1 MPRRKLSEYRA
12 KKIVTETLGV
22 SYVGWSFAAGEST
35 ELDRSSIG
43 GYDNYVVKVDQA
55 VKGRFKKGLV
65 LLDVKQSDIGAA
77 IDQLRSAGYQSF
89 LVEPYVTH
97 EAGSERYL
105 SLMHDRSGYRLSWSA
120 QGGVDIE
127 SNPESVHTLTLDDAT
142 DWEKL
147 AKQTSI
153 SSEGLQALFDAFKRH
168 YFVFL
173 EINPYVSDGDSIMI
187 LDSAVE
193 VDDAGVY
200 FTHAWEDEDI
210 RHPKTTNATDEELTV
225 RHLDANSP
233 ASFNLS
239 VLNPNGSVF
248 LLLSGG
254 GASVVVADEVYNQG
268 YGQQLANYGEY
279 SGNPNQEEAEQYTS
293 AVLSLLLK
301 SKASKKILF
310 VGGAVANFTDIANTF
325 AGVIAAIDRVAG
337 QLHEQGVK
345 VFVRRGGP
353 RQEIGLAKIE
363 ACLQRHNILGAV
375 HSPET
380 PLTDVVAE
388 ALQEI
393 AS

>member
-12 KKIVTETLGV
+12 KKIVTEALGV
-22 SYVGWSFAAGEST
+22 SYVGWSVSAADKEIVLPSVH
-35 ELDRSSIG
+35 
-43 GYDNYVVKVDQA
+43 GYDRYVVKVDQA

-65 LLDVKQSDIGAA
+65 LLDVAQDGLQEA
-77 IDQLRSAGYQSF
+77 IDQLQEAGYQSF
-89 LVEPYVTH
+89 LIEPHTRH
-97 EAGSERYL
+97 EAIDERYL
-105 SLMHDRSGYRLSWSA
+105 SIARDRSGYHLSWSA

-127 SNPESVHTLTLDDAT
+127 SNQESVQTITLNEATNWDDLA
-142 DWEKL
+142 EKTAL
-147 AKQTSI
+147 TAGELK
-153 SSEGLQALFDAFKRH
+153 ALFEAFKNH

-173 EINPYVSDGDSIMI
+173 EINPYVSDGESPQI

-193 VDDAGVY
+193 VDDAGAY
-200 FTHAWEDEDI
+200 FTHAWTDDDI
-210 RHPKTTNATDEELTV
+210 RHPKTGHVTGEEMTI

-239 VLNPNGSVF
+239 VLNPDGAVF

-268 YGQQLANYGEY
+268 YGRQLANYGEY

-301 SKASKKILF
+301 SKASKKVLF

-325 AGVIAAIDRVAG
+325 AGVIAAIDIVAE
-337 QLHEQGVK
+337 QLHQQGVK

-363 ACLQRHNILGAV
+363 ACLQRHGILGAV

-388 ALQEI
+388 ALKEVTI
-393 AS
+393 

>member
-12 KKIVTETLGV
+12 KKIVTEALGV
-22 SYVGWSFAAGEST
+22 LYVGWSV
-35 ELDRSSIG
+35 SSSDKEVVLPSVH
-43 GYDNYVVKVDQA
+43 GYDRYVVKVDQA

-65 LLDVKQSDIGAA
+65 LLDIAQDGLQQA
-77 IDQLRSAGYQSF
+77 IDQLQEAGYQSF
-89 LVEPYVTH
+89 LIEPHAQH
-97 EAGSERYL
+97 EAADERYL
-105 SLMHDRSGYRLSWSA
+105 SIARDRAGYHLSWSA

-127 SNPESVHTLTLDDAT
+127 SNQESVQTVTLDDMT
-142 DWEKL
+142 DWDDLAEKTAMTTGEL
-147 AKQTSI
+147 K
-153 SSEGLQALFDAFKRH
+153 ALFEAFKNN

-173 EINPYVSDGDSIMI
+173 EINPYVSDGESPQI
-187 LDSAVE
+187 LDSAIE
-193 VDDAGVY
+193 VDDAGAY
-200 FTHAWEDEDI
+200 FTHAWAEEDI
-210 RHPKTTNATDEELTV
+210 RHPKTGHATEEEMMI

-239 VLNPNGSVF
+239 VLNPDGGVF

-268 YGQQLANYGEY
+268 YGRQLANYGEY

-301 SKASKKILF
+301 SKAPKKVLF

-325 AGVIAAIDRVAG
+325 AGVIAAIDMVAE
-337 QLHEQGVK
+337 QLHDQGVK
-345 VFVRRGGP
+345 IFVRRGGP

-363 ACLQRHNILGAV
+363 ACLQRHGILGAV

-380 PLTDVVAE
+380 ALTDVVAE
-388 ALQEI
+388 ALKEVTV
-393 AS
+393 